1 MLVRLSNV
9 WLRLRRRLSRSHL
22 TARLLDN
29 PCPDKDDGPGAVAI
43 QIDGLGRSQL
53 EAALRDG
60 RMPFLRSRLRSEDN
74 VLRTFY
80 PGIPSTTPAVQSELF
95 YGVRQ
100 AVPAFG
106 FVRRADGR
114 PVRLMNPRDV
124 DRLAAELERNG
135 KAPLL
140 ARGTAYGDILTGG
153 SPEARYCTQTLELES
168 FLRVV
173 NPLKAVLILLL
184 HATTV
189 LRLTGYLLV
198 EIGLA
203 LYDAVLGV
211 IAHRSFFSE
220 LKFIPMRVAVC
231 IGLRELVRFRVKNDL
246 IRGIPLIHAN
256 FIGYD
261 EQAHRRGPSS
271 AFAHWSLKGIDGV
284 IQDIVR
290 SAERSR
296 CRDYRVVVY
305 SDHGQEDA
313 ESYRRNRGES
323 AADAVGRV
331 LGGDKSPKDAGD
343 GEATGP
349 EYRRRRAGGLL
360 RGDGDSEA
368 NPSTRNGI
376 ERITVSVIGPLGHVY
391 LPGEGT
397 EGGSA
402 IRPEFRGDLEAA
414 ARALVKEA
422 EIPLILFSDGFRDG
436 KTARAVTPAG
446 VFSPEREAEQ
456 VLGADHPLRDLVAA
470 DLAALCN
477 HPDAGDLIISG
488 WRPAGRPVTFP
499 VENGAHGG
507 PGAEET
513 RGFILFPRALDPGIE
528 SVRPLDLRRVLLER
542 IGATDRTSPSA
553 IEEPARPA
561 HHPGRPRRERSRG
574 GRPPG
579 ALRVVTYNIHGC
591 RTLDGRVGIERIAE
605 VLKELAPDLVA
616 LQEVDVGQAR
626 SHGRDQATELGEAL
640 GMHAHF
646 FPVLRKGQACY
657 GLAVLSR
664 PPFLRARNSLLPGPP
679 GPGRERRGAIRV
691 TVAAEAGGEFD
702 LINTHLGLGLLE
714 RRRQA
719 AALLSD
725 GWLRDGVPAALCGDF
740 NAGPGSPVCRRLGTR
755 LRPAGNGKPT
765 FFAKRPL
772 IRLDH
777 IFVTDSRM
785 VLDAGVASGETARR
799 ASDHLPAWAD
809 LRPKGE
815 TS

>member
-1 MLVRLSNV
+1 MLVRLSAA
-9 WLRLRRRLSRSHL
+9 WDRLRRRFGRSHL
-22 TARLLDN
+22 TARLLN
-29 PCPDKDDGPGAVAI
+29 NLRPAEESGRPGAVAI

-53 EAALRDG
+53 EAALRNG
-60 RMPFLRSRLRSEDN
+60 RMPFLRARVQSEET

-80 PGIPSTTPAVQSELF
+80 PGMPSTTPAVQSELF
-95 YGVRQ
+95 FGVRQ

-106 FVRRADGR
+106 YVRRADGR
-114 PVRLMNPRDV
+114 PVRLMNPLDV
-124 DRLAAELERNG
+124 DRLAADLARNG
-135 KAPLL
+135 KEPLL
-140 ARGTAYGDILTGG
+140 AEGAAYGDILTGG
-153 SPEARYCTQTLELES
+153 SSEARYCTQTLELES
-168 FLRVV
+168 FWRVV
-173 NPLKAVLILLL
+173 NPVKTILILLL

-189 LRLTGYLLV
+189 LRLAGYLLV

-203 LYDAVLGV
+203 IYDAVQG
-211 IAHRSFFSE
+211 IFARRSFFGE

-271 AFAHWSLKGIDGV
+271 AFAHWSLKGIDGA

-290 SAERSR
+290 SAERSPF
-296 CRDYRVVVY
+296 RDYRVVIY
-305 SDHGQEDA
+305 SDHGQEDV

-323 AADAVGRV
+323 VADAAGRV
-331 LGGDKSPKDAGD
+331 LGGGKSPKDAGD
-343 GEATGP
+343 GEAAGP
-349 EYRRRRAGGLL
+349 EYRRRRAGSLL
-360 RGDGDSEA
+360 RGDGDAESDPA
-368 NPSTRNGI
+368 PRDGI
-376 ERITVSVIGPLGHVY
+376 ERIMVSAIGPLGHVY

-414 ARALVKEA
+414 GRALVKAA
-422 EIPLILFSDGFRDG
+422 EIPLVLFRDG
-436 KTARAVTPAG
+436 ETARAVTPAG
-446 VFSPEREAEQ
+446 VFSLKEEAEQ

-470 DLAALCN
+470 DLAALCD
-477 HPDAGDLIISG
+477 HPDAGDLVISG
-488 WRPAGRPVTFP
+488 WRPTGRPLTFP

-507 PGAEET
+507 PGAEES
-513 RGFILFPRALDPGIE
+513 RGFILFPRALDPE
-528 SVRPLDLRRVLLER
+528 AEPVRPLDLRRVLQER
-542 IGATDRTSPSA
+542 IGRERVGAANRTSPSA
-553 IEEPARPA
+553 IDGPA
-561 HHPGRPRRERSRG
+561 HHAARTGRDRSSEERPSD
-574 GRPPG
+574 

-591 RTLDGRVGIERIAE
+591 RTLDGRVGTERIAE
-605 VLKELAPDLVA
+605 VLAELDPDLVA

-626 SHGRDQATELGEAL
+626 SHGRDQAAELGAAL

-646 FPVLRKGQACY
+646 FPVLRKGPACY

-664 PPFLRARNSLLPGPP
+664 PPFLRARNTLLPGPP
-679 GPGRERRGAIRV
+679 GPGRERRGAIRI
-691 TVAAEAGGEFD
+691 TVAAEGGGEFD

-740 NAGPGSPVCRRLGTR
+740 NAGPGSPVCRRLGER

-772 IRLDH
+772 LRLDH

-785 VLDAGVASGETARR
+785 VLAAGVASGETARR

-809 LRPKGE
+809 LRPNGE
-815 TS
+815 SS